1 MRNASAIELR
11 NRFLLFPLIGLAAC
25 ARPPGASTPITDA
38 AATAPAPALAARP
51 APPHPRPW
59 ILTGEVIAPGSQP
72 IIVPPSDSSPVVLR
86 NYVADGTAVKQGD
99 LVMRI
104 EVQGGGSVLQLTT
117 ELDTAKAKAD
127 REIADLEVKAIEAE
141 KALATADAALAKAKV
156 DGALPKGQVSALDYD
171 RYHGELE
178 RASRDRE
185 VKQQALDG
193 ANAAVARRR
202 EDAALETQKIGFNLA
217 YAKVRQK
224 EAEVHALHDGV
235 VVHGYSEW
243 RGERYEEGSSAFP
256 GNSVGTVI
264 GGDGVE
270 VRAWAL
276 EADRPFLDEGQ
287 EVSLGFDVDRDQQVR
302 GRIRRISSAPEARA
316 IWGSGRYFKVEIEMP
331 DPPALELA
339 AGMSVRVEPATARS
353 AASRATAAP
362 AELTLEGELAS
373 RVNVPVSPPAIEE
386 VWQYTLANLMPEG
399 TLVKKGALLAQF
411 ENNDVATRLESKQSS
426 LKEKLRA
433 RDKMTLDHAEAARA
447 AELAVQEAASKA
459 ERAALKAAQPKELI
473 RRIDYDKFVIDRE
486 LNQRLAELAKRQRD
500 SQARARAAERDAL
513 EAEIRQLSG
522 NIEQLER
529 GQTAMTVMAS
539 RDGLLLYRS
548 QFNGEKF
555 ASGSQVWMGLSV
567 ANLADPAQ
575 IVVNAKV
582 PEAQSRAIALG
593 QAATVKVQG
602 SSQTLAAHV
611 SALGRA
617 YHSKSKTQPVVVR
630 DVELSFD
637 AAPQGLKPGAAVQ
650 VVVAAAPAKVK
661 S

>member
-1 MRNASAIELR
+1 MTRGPAAVLDGFGRI
-11 NRFLLFPLIGLAAC
+11 LLICGLAAC
-25 ARPPGASTPITDA
+25 ARAPGTTLPVAAVAANVSTPGAA
-38 AATAPAPALAARP
+38 GAPAAQRP
-51 APPHPRPW
+51 V

-86 NYVADGTAVKQGD
+86 NFVADGTVVKQGD

-117 ELDTAKAKAD
+117 DLDTAIAKAE
-127 REIADLEVKAIEAE
+127 REVADLEVKAIEAE

-156 DGALPKGQVSALDYD
+156 DAALPKGQVSALDYD

-178 RASRDRE
+178 RAARDRE
-185 VKQQALDG
+185 VKQQALDA

-202 EDAALETQKIGFNLA
+202 EDAALESKKIGFNLA

-224 EAEVHALHDGV
+224 EAEVHALRDGV

-287 EVSLGFDVDRDQQVR
+287 EVALAFDVDRDSRVG

-316 IWGSGRYFKVEIEMP
+316 IWGSGRYFKVEIELLDTAP
-331 DPPALELA
+331 LELA
-339 AGMSVRVEPATARS
+339 AGMSVRVEPAAER
-353 AASRATAAP
+353 TAAARPAATP

-373 RVNVPVSPPAIEE
+373 RVNSPVSPPAIEE
-386 VWQYTLANLMPEG
+386 VWQYTLANLVPEG
-399 TLVKKGALLAQF
+399 TLVKQGTLLAQF
-411 ENNDVATRLESKQSS
+411 ENNDVATRLESKRST

-433 RDKMTLDHAEAARA
+433 REKMTLDHAEGERA

-473 RRIDYDKFVIDRE
+473 RRIDYDKNVVDRVM
-486 LNQRLAELAKRQRD
+486 NQRLATLAERQRD
-500 SQARARAAERDAL
+500 SQARARRAERAAL
-513 EAEIRQLSG
+513 EAEIRQLTG
-522 NIEQLER
+522 NIAELER
-529 GQTAMTVMAS
+529 GQAAMSVVAP

-582 PEAQSRAIALG
+582 PEAQSKAIALG

-602 SSQTLAAHV
+602 SSQALAAHV

-650 VVVAAAPAKVK
+650 VAVAVAAAAKEK